1 MKKEKQVRSYK
12 RRTKSGKIVT
22 VKAHTAKYEAA
33 EALKEAAKKKGAGDE
48 LEKLKKK
55 KPMEKPTEDEIS
67 EFEKLLDSFPD
78 GLDERERK
86 MRLKQFMKAKGK
98 EGRQSEI
105 NETKWEIKEEKKA
118 RKVWKANEKFG
129 KNLEKSYE
137 KEHKKSEKPTKGKTT
152 KKVRPVGSGTNGPE
166 PKEKKS
172 AEKSTKRTKAET
184 SEPAFTAAEFKEWYR
199 GTGSAAD
206 KKVAKALREQLGRA
220 GYRKLEDEAIDGYS
234 ARGHLSMFKRV
245 SGGSSSSAKTKS
257 VDAPTKATSKAGYDK
272 QGYKKRSVGT
282 GTKTSAQLKKEYEDA
297 VINERKSAL
306 ASSRKENK
314 DLYNKYNTSYRE
326 VSSFMSKSKRKWQWN
341 RYRNAFE
348 STRMPNGEGMRGIAR
363 MSLKDAIKKM
373 QKSAKK

>member
-78 GLDERERK
+78 GLDESERK
-86 MRLKQFMKAKGK
+86 IRLKYFMKAKGK

-105 NETKWEIKEEKKA
+105 DETKWEIKEEKKA
-118 RKVWKANEKFG
+118 RKVWKANEKFV
-129 KNLEKSYE
+129 KNLEKAYE
-137 KEHKKSEKPTKGKTT
+137 KEHKKSEKSRSKGKKSEEKIAKVITKTTT
-152 KKVRPVGSGTNGPE
+152 KS
-166 PKEKKS
+166 
-172 AEKSTKRTKAET
+172 T

-206 KKVAKALREQLGRA
+206 KKVAKALRAQLGRA

-245 SGGSSSSAKTKS
+245 SGGSVKDKTTKLPKGSFHTVDKNGKEIPGEPKHGTS
-257 VDAPTKATSKAGYDK
+257 VSKVVRRITKK
-272 QGYKKRSVGT
+272 V
-282 GTKTSAQLKKEYEDA
+282 
-297 VINERKSAL
+297 
-306 ASSRKENK
+306 
-314 DLYNKYNTSYRE
+314 
-326 VSSFMSKSKRKWQWN
+326 
-341 RYRNAFE
+341 
-348 STRMPNGEGMRGIAR
+348 
-363 MSLKDAIKKM
+363 
-373 QKSAKK
+373 

>member
-137 KEHKKSEKPTKGKTT
+137 KEHKK
-152 KKVRPVGSGTNGPE
+152 VRPVGSGTNGPT
-166 PKEKKS
+166 PKKSEKKIS
-172 AEKSTKRTKAET
+172 KVITKTTTKPTT

-206 KKVAKALREQLGRA
+206 KKVAKALRAQLGRA

-245 SGGSSSSAKTKS
+245 SGGSSTGSTKKSNESKVSKVSSKVPKDKPKRKSIKGSLGITKS
-257 VDAPTKATSKAGYDK
+257 EFTAWYNDSDGSSKTFKKVDRALKKFYGEDWEQVENRAIFGGRTQYQDMVREIGSRFATSP
-272 QGYKKRSVGT
+272 
-282 GTKTSAQLKKEYEDA
+282 KTSKTSKK
-297 VINERKSAL
+297 
-306 ASSRKENK
+306 NK
-314 DLYNKYNTSYRE
+314 D
-326 VSSFMSKSKRKWQWN
+326 
-341 RYRNAFE
+341 
-348 STRMPNGEGMRGIAR
+348 
-363 MSLKDAIKKM
+363 
-373 QKSAKK
+373 